1 MDAAIAAVLRQA
13 AAAIGEPDRAAQVER
28 VACEARAATSRLS
41 GDDSDDSDDDAWEYA
56 ACPDAEQRFEAVE
69 SALANRYTSSTFQD
83 ADLDAVAHFAA
94 RAAVACGAVGHRG
107 AAARAFLDKEVD
119 RYRRRLQAGA
129 TRLAAVDA
137 ARARPGERQDD
148 PDLEAPEHVAAY
160 LRPSGAGAIVAASRR
175 RRRFSTT

>member
-1 MDAAIAAVLRQA
+1 MDQAIAAVLRQA

-28 VACEARAATSRLS
+28 VACEARAGDLAYLS

-69 SALANRYTSSTFQD
+69 SALAYRYVSSTFQD
-83 ADLDAVAHFAA
+83 ADVDAVAHFAA

-119 RYRRRLQAGA
+119 RYRRRL
-129 TRLAAVDA
+129 R
-137 ARARPGERQDD
+137 
-148 PDLEAPEHVAAY
+148 
-160 LRPSGAGAIVAASRR
+160 LRPHLCAHHERG
-175 RRRFSTT
+175 